1 MITRAFAI
9 AFCLTTTIACA
20 ASAQSDRILALV
32 VATGDGTARADAVQ
46 AHLDILGTET
56 LRADAPSNAQLR
68 SILTRFGRE
77 AADARVSLVYL
88 DLPAVTFEGRAFV
101 LPEGAR
107 VERPT
112 DLFTQGIPLLAFAR
126 SAAQAEQ
133 GGAVLAT
140 IRARDGLPTEIGTLV
155 EAPQAVPGSS
165 PILIADLDAFPDL
178 DVILQDALL
187 DEEVELG
194 ALLRRM
200 FTQTGVTLSAFP
212 QTPTILRAPP
222 EPEGPTEVIV
232 LPVIELEPATETA
245 ETIESAAEPAETLE
259 ELSLL
264 EQSLSRSAKR
274 SLQRVLRDLGHYK
287 GLVDGIFGPQTRQ
300 AIRTFQEDRAEEP
313 TGILNRRQLL
323 DLSS

>member
-1 MITRAFAI
+1 MITRAFAL
-9 AFCLTTTIACA
+9 ALCLIGMAPV
-20 ASAQSDRILALV
+20 ASAQSERILALV
-32 VATGDGTARADAVQ
+32 VATGDGTARADEVQ
-46 AHLDILGTET
+46 SHLEVLGTET
-56 LRADAPSNAQLR
+56 LRADDPSNAQLR
-68 SILTRFGRE
+68 SILTRFARE

-101 LPEGAR
+101 LPDGAR
-107 VERPT
+107 IERPT

-140 IRARDGLPTEIGTLV
+140 VRAADNVPAELAPLI
-155 EAPQAVPGSS
+155 EAPEAVPGSS
-165 PILIADLDAFPDL
+165 PIVVAEPDAFPNL
-178 DVILQDALL
+178 DVILQDALQN
-187 DEEVELG
+187 EEVELG
-194 ALLRRM
+194 ALMRRM

-212 QTPTILRAPP
+212 QTPTILRAPT

-232 LPVIELEPATETA
+232 LPVIEPEPVAETTETVEIA
-245 ETIESAAEPAETLE
+245 TAPPETLE

-264 EQSLSRSAKR
+264 EASLSRSAKR

-300 AIRTFQEDRAEEP
+300 AIRTFQEERAEEP
-313 TGILNRRQLL
+313 TGVLSRRQLL